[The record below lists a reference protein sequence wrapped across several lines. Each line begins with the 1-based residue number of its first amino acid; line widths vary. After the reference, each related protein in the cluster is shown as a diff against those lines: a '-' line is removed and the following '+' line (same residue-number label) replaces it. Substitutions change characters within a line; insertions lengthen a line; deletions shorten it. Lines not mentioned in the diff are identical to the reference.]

1 MDDNTKQK
9 AKPLLY
15 IVQPE
20 MPPQDAPQ
28 MQQVHRSKG
37 HQKKREGVPG
47 EESLFSDRE
56 QNDENE
62 EQRKEADEERKLEQ
76 LKQEYGVY
84 EALKEIEDEIAAVKK
99 VTMQEEEDFSS
110 LNSNHMYSNTPEG
123 RDALLLKLNELSQY
137 PANAQK
143 PLCEAVVKGKILSL
157 QVLGKHEDSIKVKS
171 GPTVFDLDISE
182 IQHFRLV

>member
-20 MPPQDAPQ
+20 MPPQEAPQ

-47 EESLFSDRE
+47 EESLFAE
-56 QNDENE
+56 QDDENE
-62 EQRKEADEERKLEQ
+62 EQRKKTDEDSKLEQ
-76 LKQEYGVY
+76 VKQEYGVY
-84 EALKEIEDEIAAVKK
+84 EALKEIEDEIVAVKK
-99 VTMQEEEDFSS
+99 ITKQKEEDFSS

-123 RDALLLKLNELSQY
+123 RDALLLKLNELAQY

-157 QVLGKHEDSIKVKS
+157 QVLDKHEESIKVKA
-171 GPTVFDLDISE
+171 GTAVFDLDISE